1 MFVFSWRYLRTSY
14 KIYAL
19 AVVLIA
25 LSLHTGV
32 SLNPYISL
40 PRHLVPAFPVFL
52 GIAQA
57 YEFKRLPF
65 ILGILVLCQMLFLC
79 CFVWQTWV
87 L

>member
-1 MFVFSWRYLRTSY
+1 VT
-14 KIYAL
+14 I
-19 AVVLIA
+19 
-25 LSLHTGV
+25 
-32 SLNPYISL
+32 NPYISL

-57 YEFKRLPF
+57 YRFKRFPF
-65 ILGILVLCQMLFLC
+65 ILFILVLCQMLFLC